1 MKNSNTTKGAV
12 RDLGLTPLD
21 DLFSTEAQ
29 RQEAKLP
36 RIYDI
41 PLSEIDDFPD
51 HPYKVRKDED
61 MDALVESIRERGVIT
76 PITLRT
82 KEDGRYEIVSGH
94 RRRKACEIAGMETIK
109 AEVRE
114 LTRDEAIILMVDAN
128 VQRSSILP
136 SEKAFAYKM
145 KLEALKRQA
154 GRPSKENSAPVGQ
167 NLAYD
172 SRALL
177 AEQMGDSHS
186 QIQRYIRL
194 TYLTP
199 KLLDLVDGGRIAL
212 RPAVELSYLPEEE
225 QAMLLETIASEDA
238 TPSLTQA
245 RKMRSLSL
253 AGELSMDRIFSIM
266 TEVKANQV
274 EKISFPM
281 ERIRGFFPGSYT
293 PKQIEEALFRILEDN
308 RKREARRAAR
318 EAR

>member
-1 MKNSNTTKGAV
+1 MKNNTKTTV

-29 RQEAKLP
+29 RQEASLP
-36 RIYDI
+36 RIHDI
-41 PLSEIDDFPD
+41 PLNQIDDFPD

-76 PITLRT
+76 PITLRP

-94 RRRKACEIAGMETIK
+94 RRRKACEILGYETVK

-114 LTRDEAIILMVDAN
+114 MTRDEAIILMVDAN

-145 KLEALKRQA
+145 KLEAMKRQ
-154 GRPSKENSAPVGQ
+154 GERTDLTSAPLGQ
-167 NLAYD
+167 KFGQT
-172 SRALL
+172 SRDLL

-212 RPAVELSYLPEEE
+212 RPAVELSYLPEAE
-225 QAMLLETIASEDA
+225 QVMLLETIASEDA
-238 TPSLTQA
+238 TPSLAQA
-245 RKMRSLSL
+245 RKMRGLSKEGQL
-253 AGELSMDRIFSIM
+253 TVDSIFAIM

-281 ERIRGFFPGSYT
+281 GRIRSFFPGDYT
-293 PKQIEEALFRILEDN
+293 PKQIEDALFRILEEN